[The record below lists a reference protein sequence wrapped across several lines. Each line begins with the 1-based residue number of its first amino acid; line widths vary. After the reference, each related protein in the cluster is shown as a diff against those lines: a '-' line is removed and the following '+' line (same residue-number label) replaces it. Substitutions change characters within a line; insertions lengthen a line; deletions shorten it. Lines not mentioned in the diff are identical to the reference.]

1 VWDGLDDDG
10 EPLDDGLYGFLVT
23 AIDADKK
30 PVPLVQG
37 TIGKVTGVKLIDG
50 VVTLEVGEL
59 EIALN
64 DVLSI
69 SQ

>member
-1 VWDGLDDDG
+1 M
-10 EPLDDGLYGFLVT
+10 T
-23 AIDADKK
+23 AIDAEQK

-37 TIGKVTGVKLIDG
+37 TIGKVTGVKLANDK
-50 VVTLEVGEL
+50 VTLEIGEL

>member
-1 VWDGLDDDG
+1 
-10 EPLDDGLYGFLVT
+10 VT
-23 AIDADKK
+23 AIDTNDK

-37 TIGKVTGVKLIDG
+37 TTGKVTGVKMIDG
-50 VVTLEVGEL
+50 EVILEVGDL